1 MQTLLIMGVPVIVI
15 LLVIVTLKL
24 RELLSYL
31 TIVGLGVIS
40 TLTVEF
46 LFCSVLKTQCE
57 PDPLNSVGLIIHS
70 FIVITICSVIYAIM
84 PNRFKK
90 SSQ

>member
-15 LLVIVTLKL
+15 LLVIVPLKL
-24 RELLSYL
+24 RELFSYFA
-31 TIVGLGVIS
+31 IVGLAVMS
-40 TLTVEF
+40 TFTVEF
-46 LFCSVLKTQCE
+46 IFCSVLKTQCE
-57 PDPLNSVGLIIHS
+57 PDALNSVGLIIHS

-84 PNRFKK
+84 PSRFKN

>member
-24 RELLSYL
+24 RELFSYL
-31 TIVGLGVIS
+31 AIVGLAVMS
-40 TLTVEF
+40 TFTVEF

-84 PNRFKK
+84 PSRFKK
-90 SSQ
+90 IS